1 MNATEYAEDNRPL
14 TNDGARRIVWLV
26 VFLFVGGFILRSLQS
41 VVLLFAVVFLLAI
54 VLNPIVVWLQKH
66 RVPRIAAVILVMLAL
81 FAVVGT
87 IILFAVPPL
96 VNQVQG
102 LINNAPQ
109 VWQGIR
115 TRMDSLAQNYPSVRE
130 ALPQTDEIAGK
141 IGAAAGTIGNVLLRS
156 TIGLVG
162 GLFSA
167 LLAILLLI
175 FVLINPQPLVAGYLA
190 LAPDRYQEEARRA
203 LARMMR
209 QMHAWARGVA

>member
-1 MNATEYAEDNRPL
+1 MNAPEYAEDNRPL

-26 VFLFVGGFILRSLQS
+26 VFLVVGWFILRSLQS

-66 RVPRIAAVILVMLAL
+66 RVPRIAAVVLVMLAL

-109 VWQGIR
+109 VWEA
-115 TRMDSLAQNYPSVRE
+115 TRWGVRRPGW
-130 ALPQTDEIAGK
+130 ASPKACG
-141 IGAAAGTIGNVLLRS
+141 S
-156 TIGLVG
+156 S
-162 GLFSA
+162 F
-167 LLAILLLI
+167 
-175 FVLINPQPLVAGYLA
+175 P
-190 LAPDRYQEEARRA
+190 RRPA
-203 LARMMR
+203 VT
-209 QMHAWARGVA
+209 G